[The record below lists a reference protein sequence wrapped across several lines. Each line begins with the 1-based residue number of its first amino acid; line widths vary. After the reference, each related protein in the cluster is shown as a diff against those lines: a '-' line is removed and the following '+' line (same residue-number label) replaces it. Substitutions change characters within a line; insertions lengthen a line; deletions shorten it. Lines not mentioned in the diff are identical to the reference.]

1 MNNEILIVDD
11 EQDIRTLIGDLLE
24 DEGYRCRF
32 AANATEA
39 RNSVQEHPPALVLLD
54 IWMENSDM
62 DGLELQ
68 KWVRRFYPDLP
79 AIMISGHGNIETA
92 VQAMKD
98 GAYDFVEKP
107 FKSNRLLLLIKR
119 ALQHSATEAEN
130 TDLKKT
136 STGIEI
142 IGASPSMAMLRQNIE
157 KIAQANSRV
166 MITGPAGAGKEMIAR
181 NIHARSPRD
190 KGRFVLAN
198 CAMLSPDQLSAELF
212 GTENSDGGERI
223 VGLFEQA
230 HGGTLYFDEICDLPL
245 ETQGKLVRAVQN
257 QRFRRVGGTS
267 EVTVDVRVIS
277 ASSLDLK
284 KEIKNG
290 NLRED
295 LFYRLSV
302 VPINMPA
309 LSEHKED
316 IPTLAR
322 HFLNH
327 ASQGQ
332 GRRLNFSDAALGIMQ
347 IYTWPGNVTQ
357 LRNVIDWLNIMVDHD
372 VIGEND
378 LPPEISGRSP
388 ETSETGFDTVV
399 GLPLKAAREHFETR
413 YLLSQLSRFNG
424 NISKTAAFIGMERS
438 ALYRKLKSLDIN
450 SETDS
455 ADAIIDQD
463 SENNKSATPPPEGST

>member
-11 EQDIRTLIGDLLE
+11 EKDIRTLIGELLE

-32 AANATEA
+32 AANAMEA

-68 KWVRRFYPDLP
+68 KWVRKFYPNLP

-107 FKSNRLLLLIKR
+107 FKSDRLLLLIER
-119 ALQHSATEAEN
+119 ALQHAAIEAEN
-130 TDLKKT
+130 SELKK
-136 STGIEI
+136 SSAGIDM
-142 IGASPSMAMLRQNIE
+142 IGISPSMATLRQSIE
-157 KIAQANSRV
+157 KIANSNSRV
-166 MITGPAGAGKEMIAR
+166 MITGPAGAGKELIAR
-181 NIHARSPRD
+181 NIHLRSPRQ

-212 GTENSDGGERI
+212 GTEAADGGDRI
-223 VGLFEQA
+223 VGLFEKA
-230 HGGTLYFDEICDLPL
+230 HGGTLYFDEIGDLPL

-277 ASSLDLK
+277 ASSLDLQQ
-284 KEIKNG
+284 EIENG

-302 VPINMPA
+302 VPIAVPA
-309 LSEHKED
+309 LSDHKED

-322 HFLNH
+322 HFLDQAN
-327 ASQGQ
+327 QGQ
-332 GRRLNFSDAALGIMQ
+332 GKRLNFSDAALAMMQ
-347 IYTWPGNVTQ
+347 IYNWPGNVTQ

-372 VIGEND
+372 VIEEDD
-378 LPPEISGRSP
+378 LPPEISGRST
-388 ETSETGFDTVV
+388 EKTQTGFDTVV
-399 GLPLKAAREHFETR
+399 GLPLKAAREQFETQ

-424 NISKTAAFIGMERS
+424 NISKTASFIGMERS
-438 ALYRKLKSLDIN
+438 ALHRKLKSLDIN
-450 SETDS
+450 PEASSDTAVDHHNNTTS
-455 ADAIIDQD
+455 AA
-463 SENNKSATPPPEGST
+463 STPEGST